1 MESNDTEIKTCA
13 SDKEI
18 NEDIFKFICDTNRY
32 LYHLKKSREYD
43 GWEQRLERKRGNIMK
58 LLRKAQ
64 DLIFACMH
72 DGKESVPYR
81 IADLMNFLW
90 RMLGVSDENDEIA
103 VIARY
108 LIVNYKDAP
117 LMDEL
122 KDISY

>member
-1 MESNDTEIKTCA
+1 MEPIDTQIITYA
-13 SDKEI
+13 DDKEI
-18 NEDIFKFICDTNRY
+18 NEDILKFVCDTNRY
-32 LYHLKKSREYD
+32 LYHLKKSRDYD

-72 DGKESVPYR
+72 DGKESVPCR

-90 RMLGVSDENDEIA
+90 RMLGVSDEDDEIA